1 MSVYGDQ
8 LAARLEDPI
17 YRPTK
22 IDIDFLLYGDRLEA
36 DDSAT
41 IDIVLDRLELTKS
54 QFAYEFAK
62 VAENL
67 IIDGQRIGDA
77 SNYDNQ
83 QIVQIFIEP
92 PQTFLGEEG
101 SLLARNRLLLGLVAD
116 KLDTTTA
123 TGSEQFFRN
132 NVSEVESL
140 VIGSAN
146 QVSFLDA
153 LLYVGRYAGA
163 LLEED
168 TGTALLGLGD
178 SPFAGPTSAE
188 EVNARLAEALADS
201 ADPDLTEEQQRQA
214 DDISDATAKQCVLL
228 NLLQPLNE
236 FYDEALNYTPDP
248 NNLPYGGKIVKFKC
262 NPVSHLTNYLTSI
275 ADVNDFYTNKK
286 QSEYSYLMQ
295 PIVDV
300 RVSFIRSDGNNNLIE
315 LPIINSSNKITR
327 GETQLNADPNINVFQ
342 STGNAFEASI
352 KNHPFVE
359 AMGGEDGKALTPA
372 FSALQNINFNV
383 DISYAGTNPSTA
395 RNDVD
400 VVMTFRASSIDEFN
414 KSWNYEYD
422 MNVNYNLFDLVLF
435 PFYDKDSDG
444 YGRVFKSQFSP
455 NYNRL
460 RLYYRARANKTPQGT
475 STPRADDAAATYEWY
490 LQNSNVLDLTVIDHD
505 FSRNGETDEYE
516 LKITYKGYI
525 QSLLTRPETDALS
538 DSTIKAKRRD
548 REKLLQAAADKGC
561 TQAEVNKIITSLN
574 TAAQADIRDISSGIL
589 RDLNDRIGS
598 VTGLGIFCL
607 DNSRIKESLRED
619 GSLEL
624 EKIKQFIV
632 SNTPITADNG
642 SSSLANASSIP
653 TSTEQLNEV
662 LESTDNIYFFYIA
675 DLLDVILEHSDLFTS
690 GGVSTSKNS
699 IRQELKFILGSFN
712 YTDTKGNTYN
722 LNIGHVPI
730 SLAFFKEWFKETIV
744 DKELFLYPCLSFVRD
759 LFERVLTNLLSEV
772 CFKTTEE
779 QRFLVRTSFFAGSK
793 KLDGVFSDD
802 SVYDFYMSGLDKIF
816 DTAGRITTIAGMS
829 QVDNKSFPLIKTDF
843 DSTINDYNNYCVIY
857 VQGPSIAADPNDSR
871 FVTEFHINNGEVLGE
886 KDFSFSK
893 TDQTGLRE
901 ARYFRNSS
909 SGITMLSSV
918 YNTTVNL
925 EVPLCF
931 LYPGQ
936 YYKITMEGT
945 NGLRPNFHPS
955 SKSPAFFIFEEL
967 GIDGYYVIT
976 KSSYKLFGAMNNLQ
990 AECEISGIW
999 VSSHGQTNGLRVMRP
1014 DEDRIITDPTEI
1026 IELDNCN
1033 ILVNMAQEVSVRAL
1047 AGDIEGSGISDDQIE
1062 AAFDISQ
1069 RASAEEELTGPLA
1082 IGGFG
1087 TQAEREALIDAVRS
1101 PITTPGLI
1109 GGTLTSPDGTINYG
1123 IFTDDEDNINI
1134 IDQSNGSIIGV
1145 FQQTNTGDL
1154 VFSENTGYFGGT
1166 E

>member
-1 MSVYGDQ
+1 MSNYGNII
-8 LAARLEDPI
+8 LKNFEDPEYKPELAEI
-17 YRPTK
+17 QSLVRSV
-22 IDIDFLLYGDRLEA
+22 DA
-36 DDSAT
+36 DDTKT
-41 IDIVLDRLELTKS
+41 IDKVLDSLGLSKKE
-54 QFAYEFAK
+54 FAPWFAK

-67 IIDGQRIGDA
+67 VIGGQRIGDA
-77 SNYDNQ
+77 PNYDSQ
-83 QIVQIFIEP
+83 QIAQIFTEP
-92 PQTFLGEEG
+92 PDTFFGEEG
-101 SLLARNRLLLGLVAD
+101 GLLARNRLLLILAEE
-116 KLDTTTA
+116 KLNDDSVLTD
-123 TGSEQFFRN
+123 EQVFKKN
-132 NVSEVESL
+132 ASEVQSL
-140 VIGSAN
+140 IVASSN
-146 QVSFLDA
+146 QVSFLDG
-153 LLYVGRYAGA
+153 LLYGISVAA
-163 LLEED
+163 FSTTPFD
-168 TGTALLGLGD
+168 NPFD
-178 SPFAGPTSAE
+178 NPFAGPTSTE
-188 EVNARLAEALADS
+188 ELNARLAEALGDS

-228 NLLQPLNE
+228 NLLKPLSD
-236 FYDEALNYTPDP
+236 FYDDDLKYTPDP
-248 NNLPYGGKIVKFKC
+248 NNLPYGGKIVKFEC

-327 GETQLNADPNINVFQ
+327 GETQLHTIPNTNVFQ
-342 STGNAFEASI
+342 SNGNIFNSTI
-352 KNHPFVE
+352 QNIPFVE
-359 AMGGEDGKALTPA
+359 ARDPDSGQEAITPA
-372 FSALQNINFNV
+372 FTALQNINFNI

-400 VVMTFRASSIDEFN
+400 VIMTFRASSIEEFN
-414 KSWNYEYD
+414 KSWSYEYD
-422 MNVNYNLFDLVLF
+422 SDINYNLFDLVLF

-444 YGRVFKSQFSP
+444 YGKIFKSQFSP

-475 STPRADDAAATYEWY
+475 SAPPASDAAATYEWY
-490 LQNSNVLDLTVIDHD
+490 LKNSNVLDLTVIDHD

-538 DSTIKAKRRD
+538 DSRIKAKRKE
-548 REKLLQAAADKGC
+548 REQLLQVAADKGC

-574 TAAQADIRDISSGIL
+574 TAAQADIKDISAGIL
-589 RDLNDRIGS
+589 KDLYDRQAKKR
-598 VTGLGIFCL
+598 GLGIYCL
-607 DNSRIKESLRED
+607 DNSRIKAAVKDD
-619 GSLEL
+619 GILQL

-632 SNTPITADNG
+632 ANTPIIGTG
-642 SSSLANASSIP
+642 GGSSLASDVTPAT
-653 TSTEQLNEV
+653 TSFNDV
-662 LESTDNIYFFYIA
+662 LESTDTIYFFYIA

-690 GGVSTSKNS
+690 GGVSTSKYS

-712 YTDTKGNTYN
+712 YTDPTGNTYN

-730 SLAFFKEWFKETIV
+730 SVSFFKEWFKETIV
-744 DKELFLYPCLSFVRD
+744 DKELFLYPCLSFIRD
-759 LFERVLTNLLSEV
+759 LFERVVTNLLSEV
-772 CFKTTEE
+772 CFKTSEE
-779 QRFLVRTSFFAGSK
+779 QRFLVRTAFFAGAK
-793 KLDGVFSDD
+793 MDNGDD
-802 SVYDFYMSGLDKIF
+802 SVYNFYIDKLLENINYSISP
-816 DTAGRITTIAGMS
+816 TVAGMS
-829 QVDNKSFPLIKTDF
+829 QVDNQFFPLITTDF

-945 NGLRPNFHPS
+945 GGLRPNFHPS
-955 SKSPAFFIFEEL
+955 RTSPAFFIFEEL

-990 AECEISGIW
+990 AECEISGLW
-999 VSSHGQTNGLRVMRP
+999 VSSHSQANGLRVMRP

-1033 ILVNMAQEVSVRAL
+1033 ILVNMAEEVSARAL
-1047 AGDIEGSGISDDQIE
+1047 GGDIAGSGIKAGQIE

-1069 RASAEEELTGPLA
+1069 RVSAEEELTGPLA

-1087 TQAEREALIDAVRS
+1087 TQKEREILIEAAKNGV
-1101 PITTPGLI
+1101 
-1109 GGTLTSPDGTINYG
+1109 TSSWTGRLDNPDGKPVFYRLQDN
-1123 IFTDDEDNINI
+1123 DDGTKSV
-1134 IDQSNGSIIGV
+1134 IDTGVFSPGASGNIIGV
-1145 FQQTNTGDL
+1145 FRDDGSGGL
-1154 VFSENTGYFGGT
+1154 VFSENPDYFEGA